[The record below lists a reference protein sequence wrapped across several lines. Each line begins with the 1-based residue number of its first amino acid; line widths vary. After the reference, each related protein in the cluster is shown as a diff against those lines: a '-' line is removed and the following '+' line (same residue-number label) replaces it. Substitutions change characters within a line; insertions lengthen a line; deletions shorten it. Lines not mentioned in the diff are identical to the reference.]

1 MGRGLFAAAMA
12 ALLVGCGSSGTKV
25 DKGGVTSIK
34 SVALVAF
41 SVPRIVA
48 EEAGGGSLAGISAA
62 VATFKSG
69 GMRGNGAEV
78 AREAAGGFVDEMNK
92 DGTLRFVAVSQV
104 VANGDFKSM
113 VSLYDQSRGQGSQKA
128 AYEGLPVIVLTPS
141 TAQSDFAARAAKA
154 LGVDGVV
161 MVDVNRL
168 NYFLYTGAMGS
179 GQAKARG
186 AALFKLFNSSGRA
199 VWESGAVVYTE
210 ASGAMVAGGINP
222 AAAPI
227 LNRDIGTTI
236 AKDLL
241 KTYRGG

>member
-1 MGRGLFAAAMA
+1 MVRGFLTAVLAAMLA
-12 ALLVGCGSSGTKV
+12 ACGSSGTKV
-25 DKGGVTSIK
+25 DKGGVGSIK

-41 SVPRIVA
+41 SVPRIVT

-62 VATFKSG
+62 VATIRG
-69 GMRGNGAEV
+69 GSVRGNGAEV
-78 AREAAGGFVDEMNK
+78 ARDAAGGFVDEMNK
-92 DGTLRFVAVSQV
+92 DGTLRFVAMSQV
-104 VANGDFKSM
+104 AASGDFKNLVSM
-113 VSLYDQSRGQGSQKA
+113 YDQSKGQGNQKA
-128 AYEGLPVIVLTPS
+128 AFEGLPVIVLTPS
-141 TAQSDFAARAAKA
+141 MAKSDFAARAAKA

-161 MVDVNRL
+161 MVDINRL

-186 AALFKLFNSSGRA
+186 AGLFKVFDSSGRA

-227 LNRDIGTTI
+227 LNRDIGSTI

-241 KTYRGG
+241 KTYRGS